1 MAPMA
6 RERSWDILA
15 VIALGGGLGSVA
27 RHLLAQAI
35 PTAPGGFPWAT
46 FLTNVSGCLVLAVLM
61 VYVLEVWPPS
71 RYVRPFFGVGF
82 LGGFTTFSTFTVEI
96 LRTGQPVVYAAASL
110 AAGLAAVWGG
120 FALARLLSRRER
132 T

>member
-1 MAPMA
+1 MA